1 MSVFLFFNRQSLISP
16 ILEITFKAIFVE
28 KNEKEEKE
36 KKNKKK
42 KKKILIFNFICF
54 KSTLMQI

>member
-28 KNEKEEKE
+28 KNEKEEEE
-36 KKNKKK
+36 KKEDS
-42 KKKILIFNFICF
+42 NF
-54 KSTLMQI
+54 